1 MKRNLLFFEFPK
13 GTQKICING
22 RSYTREQFL
31 AAQKRERFRD
41 TKGRFAKSALY

>member
-1 MKRNLLFFEFPK
+1 MRRNLLFFEFPK
-13 GTQKICING
+13 GTQRLSING

-41 TKGRFAKSALY
+41 KKGRFAKSALF

>member
-13 GTQKICING
+13 GTQRICLNG
-22 RSYTREQFL
+22 KSYTRDQFL

-41 TKGRFAKSALY
+41 KKGRFAKRALF